1 MPLHIHHLTG
11 CAPAPL
17 AYYLKALG
25 ILRLVAEQKDPT
37 SRGWWKD
44 EAFHVATPL
53 DRAAL
58 EHFFL
63 HEYQPT
69 PMFNPWGAR
78 SGFYAGGSE
87 KSSRV
92 ALKKIEECSDKRFEH
107 FQTTIRVIRSVIGDH
122 FGNRKPEEDDE
133 KQRLVRLLR
142 QNVDQ
147 KSSAW
152 MDTCVTSLAEGNA
165 YPAIF
170 GTGAS
175 EGSGSYMS
183 AYMLALE
190 ESVLNRKHD
199 EGLKASLWGLP
210 IQGTTWGETFGHFLP
225 AGIGGPWDFL
235 LAFEGICQIRSEVT
249 STSKPSAS
257 KWLSSPFFVAPVA
270 AAYGSSSPQDEI
282 AVNKGKKMPGRGEQW
297 FPMWERP
304 LLSSEVKTVFG
315 QGRASLRKGTARDA
329 VSMTVAIA
337 HMGVQQGVNR
347 FVRFGYQQRNNL
359 ATHFAVP
366 LGTYSVPERST
377 VGAELVCEILP
388 WLERLRRVLRNAKNP
403 PASLIRAE
411 RNASGA
417 VMSLCERSQLKT
429 SWQHL
434 LLALAEIEEQMVR
447 SHSFTAR
454 QQLRPIPPLSGGW
467 IAAANDGS
475 SEFQLAVSLAL
486 QTGDEKGREH
496 IRRHWLPLGKKLPP
510 LKIGKAFAADKRG
523 LRKDPDLV
531 CHGLDPKRDLLAL
544 LQRRS
549 LQSGDHLAL
558 VGRPK
563 YCAAPSDLAA
573 LLTGNVDL
581 RKTLKLARALLALD
595 RRKLGNHSFQ
605 STFADLPAIYGL
617 FRLATLPW
625 PLEINGSVIPV
636 HFDPAIITRL
646 ASGGTE
652 SLRVA
657 GEMAI
662 RRLKA
667 AKLTPVIRH
676 IAGTDDL
683 ARTIA
688 ISLAFPIDRNTAER
702 LATDLTKTQP
712 NRHDFRHP

>member
-1 MPLHIHHLTG
+1 MPLHLHHLTG

-17 AYYLKALG
+17 AHYLKALG
-25 ILRLVAEQKDPT
+25 ILRLVAEQKDST
-37 SRGWWKD
+37 ARGWWKD
-44 EAFHVATPL
+44 EAFHLATTL

-107 FQTTIRVIRSVIGDH
+107 FQTAIRVIRLVLGNH

-142 QNVDQ
+142 QNVDP

-210 IQGTTWGETFGHFLP
+210 IHATTWGETFGHFLP
-225 AGIGGPWDFL
+225 VGIGGPWDLL

-388 WLERLRRVLRNAKNP
+388 WLERLRWVLRNAKNT

-429 SWQHL
+429 SWQYL

-447 SHSFTAR
+447 SHSFTAKQR
-454 QQLRPIPPLSGGW
+454 LRPIPPLSGGW

-496 IRRHWLPLGKKLPP
+496 IRRHWLPLDKTGQ
-510 LKIGKAFAADKRG
+510 AFAADKSG
-523 LRKDPDLV
+523 LRKDPDRV
-531 CHGLDPKRDLLAL
+531 CHGLEPERDLLAL

-558 VGRPK
+558 VGRPR

-573 LLTGNVDL
+573 LLAGNVDL
-581 RKTLKLARALLALD
+581 RKTLHLARALLALD
-595 RRKLGNHSFQ
+595 RRNLGGVGFQ
-605 STFADLPAIYGL
+605 STSADLPAIYGL
-617 FRLATLPW
+617 FRLVTLPW
-625 PLEINGSVIPV
+625 PLEVKGNKIPV
-636 HFDPAIITRL
+636 RFDPAIVTRL
-646 ASGGTE
+646 ASGGAE

-657 GEMAI
+657 GEMAL

-667 AKLTPVIRH
+667 AGLTPVIRQ
-676 IAGTDDL
+676 IAGDENL
-683 ARTIA
+683 ARRIA
-688 ISLAFPIDRNTAER
+688 LSLAFPISHRTAAQ
-702 LATDLTKTQP
+702 LALFLTKPQTKQP
-712 NRHDFRHP
+712 